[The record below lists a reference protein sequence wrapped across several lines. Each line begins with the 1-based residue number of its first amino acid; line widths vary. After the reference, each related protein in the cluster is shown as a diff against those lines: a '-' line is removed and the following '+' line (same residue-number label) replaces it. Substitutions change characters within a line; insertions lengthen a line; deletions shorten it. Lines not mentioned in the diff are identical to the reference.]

1 MVSARREFAT
11 KPPLACLMLAG
22 LVLAGCASTSHT
34 RAGSVAASSLPPA
47 SAAPTGEAGA
57 ALLAGEVQRE
67 LAAMRTTHYQHTTD
81 VDEATGKFFYDCS
94 GMLDYALGRVLP
106 ADVNA
111 LPKSTSKRPLAG
123 DIEHHLHSGLSAP
136 IGGWQSLTRVDQL
149 GPGDVVAW
157 LATEDSTTGDTG
169 HVMVVFA
176 APTQNPARADEWLV
190 KVGDSTLNPHAHDS
204 RHEGESG
211 LGTGTIGLVVD
222 DRNAATA
229 FYWRGGVTKQSKP
242 TEIALGRPL

>member
-1 MVSARREFAT
+1 
-11 KPPLACLMLAG
+11 LAA
-22 LVLAGCASTSHT
+22 LVLAGCVKSGDTGAGGTATPS
-34 RAGSVAASSLPPA
+34 RAPA
-47 SAAPTGEAGA
+47 SAAPSGEGGA
-57 ALLAGEVQRE
+57 ASLAGEVQRE

-81 VDEATGKFFYDCS
+81 VVESSGKFFYDCS
-94 GMLDYALGRVLP
+94 GMIDYALGRVLP

-111 LPKSTSKRPLAG
+111 LPTSTSKRPLAG

-136 IGGWQSLTRVDQL
+136 IAGWQSLTRVDEL
-149 GPGDVVAW
+149 GTGDVVAW
-157 LATEDSTTGDTG
+157 QATEDSTTGDTG
-169 HVMVVFA
+169 HVMVVLA
-176 APTQNPARADEWLV
+176 APTQNPARAGEWLV